1 LRSVD
6 RRLWVRRDNRPST
19 FSILH
24 SQFFNLFH
32 GQQQRRLNLLPHAAA
47 DVAIAVEAFDEE
59 EVGIVVL
66 LEEGLLGVG
75 ELPVVANV
83 AVGDRGL
90 DNVRLIELL
99 ISGIWRKSIG
109 RSMRIN
115 YPAEYLAHLD
125 NKVVQVSEIGI
136 LQDVVIFVPG

>member
-1 LRSVD
+1 LAGNLRSHH
-6 RRLWVRRDNRPST
+6 RLTFLNST
-19 FSILH
+19 FSILN
-24 SQFFNLFH
+24 FFPFLQLRH

-75 ELPVVANV
+75 ELPVVADV

-90 DNVRLIELL
+90 GAIERV
-99 ISGIWRKSIG
+99 SNGNWG
-109 RSMRIN
+109 RFVKI
-115 YPAEYLAHLD
+115 LA
-125 NKVVQVSEIGI
+125 
-136 LQDVVIFVPG
+136 